1 MPLSSELCFIP
12 KWIINE
18 PVSRSE
24 ATYRQ
29 RRFSVLFS
37 FPLCLDCY
45 HYCRFLDFNI
55 RSLLWRY
62 GIPSF
67 NAVLCEICN
76 NNFENIRIE
85 SLGKTEMQIFFFLY
99 PVFAIKCALETLLY
113 PLALAKSCSFCRV
126 QLGSRSIRKSS
137 FTNQSW
143 DRACLYPGVE
153 SHYEEIACLIWRW
166 QSRVIRPCTAG
177 TLSFSHFYH
186 QCLDQTWHMV
196 GA

>member
-12 KWIINE
+12 KWIRNE

-85 SLGKTEMQIFFFLY
+85 SLGRTEMRIFFF
-99 PVFAIKCALETLLY
+99 FFIQCLLSNV
-113 PLALAKSCSFCRV
+113 LWKL
-126 QLGSRSIRKSS
+126 S
-137 FTNQSW
+137 FTPLLWPRPAHFVGCSLEV
-143 DRACLYPGVE
+143 DPSE
-153 SHYEEIACLIWRW
+153 SPLLPTKAEIEPVCIPESSPIMRKLPVSSDGDNHGWYDPAQQGLFLFHIFII
-166 QSRVIRPCTAG
+166 SA
-177 TLSFSHFYH
+177 
-186 QCLDQTWHMV
+186 
-196 GA
+196 